1 MNIYQDLILEHYKHP
16 KNFGKLGKPD
26 KAIVINN
33 PLCGDK
39 FFMEA
44 KVKGGTIENIGFTGE
59 GCAISMASASMLT
72 EHSRGKKISDL
83 KKLDMPFIL
92 KMLGI
97 ELSPNRLKCALLP
110 LEGLQ
115 KLLVSSPT

>member
-1 MNIYQDLILEHYKHP
+1 MNIYQDLILYHYKNP
-16 KNFGKLGKPD
+16 KNFGKLKKPT
-26 KAIVINN
+26 KSGVINN

-39 FFMEA
+39 LSIDLQIDKEA
-44 KVKGGTIENIGFTGE
+44 ISDISFSGE
-59 GCAISMASASMLT
+59 GCAISIASASMLT
-72 EHSRGKKISDL
+72 EYVKGKKISDL

-110 LEGLQ
+110 LEGLH
-115 KLLVSSPT
+115 KLLNM